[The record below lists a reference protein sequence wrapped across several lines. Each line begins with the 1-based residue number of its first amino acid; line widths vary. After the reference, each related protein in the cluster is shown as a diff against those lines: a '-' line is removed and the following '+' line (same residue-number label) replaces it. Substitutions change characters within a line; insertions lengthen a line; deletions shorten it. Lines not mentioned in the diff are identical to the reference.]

1 MNNFRKKMV
10 YLQCC
15 SKQAA
20 DMLRKQPCL
29 VRTENLD
36 NSLYTRTKTE
46 VVHPTVYYCIHSAS
60 AGWVSTYTHW
70 CELIFILCVQ
80 VVQNLQNRMKLVR
93 TFFVPK
99 NEITNKQMIS
109 IMERTNIYISDT
121 DDKIMLKVLSSI
133 SSIIFNE
140 KKYEDILLKSYQE
153 MEEQCNWEYP
163 DGPTDN
169 GCAVKYIDAPQN
181 YQDYSILGFD
191 LPTLIRTDQDKP
203 ISNIVMVV
211 SQDPRRTERYK
222 GKLSLSSSFGFHDK
236 SYRTNTRKGF
246 MTPVIFQAL
255 ETAPGTAIYMTDCNK
270 LFTTDKRGILKT
282 ETRKYQ
288 EILQKEI
295 ELVKPSCI
303 ISHGRTANAILSKI
317 VGSINCE
324 LYYVPYIGNSYM
336 KKENREKAITDFVH
350 AFKNKNNK

>member
-1 MNNFRKKMV
+1 MV

-46 VVHPTVYYCIHSAS
+46 VVYPIVYHCNHSAS

-140 KKYEDILLKSYQE
+140 K
-153 MEEQCNWEYP
+153 
-163 DGPTDN
+163 
-169 GCAVKYIDAPQN
+169 
-181 YQDYSILGFD
+181 
-191 LPTLIRTDQDKP
+191 
-203 ISNIVMVV
+203 
-211 SQDPRRTERYK
+211 
-222 GKLSLSSSFGFHDK
+222 
-236 SYRTNTRKGF
+236 NTR
-246 MTPVIFQAL
+246 
-255 ETAPGTAIYMTDCNK
+255 
-270 LFTTDKRGILKT
+270 
-282 ETRKYQ
+282 
-288 EILQKEI
+288 
-295 ELVKPSCI
+295 
-303 ISHGRTANAILSKI
+303 IS
-317 VGSINCE
+317 
-324 LYYVPYIGNSYM
+324 Y
-336 KKENREKAITDFVH
+336 
-350 AFKNKNNK
+350 